1 MDVAIAVPLYLV
13 AERAA
18 VDGHD
23 RLALGQGADEL
34 FGGYEKLVD
43 PAEDGRTD
51 ADTVHDA
58 VRESVLALPDG
69 LERDVLAI
77 RAAGIEP
84 VFPLLDD
91 RVVRTALRLGP
102 DRLVDGDRRK
112 VTLRRAARTWLP
124 ESVAERDKK
133 AVQYGS
139 LVARELDRL
148 ARQAGYKRRM
158 DDHVGRYVR
167 SLLSS

>member
-1 MDVAIAVPLYLV
+1 
-13 AERAA
+13 
-18 VDGHD
+18 
-23 RLALGQGADEL
+23 
-34 FGGYEKLVD
+34 
-43 PAEDGRTD
+43 
-51 ADTVHDA
+51 
-58 VRESVLALPDG
+58 
-69 LERDVLAI
+69 
-77 RAAGIEP
+77 